1 MNNKHIFYYTLECV
15 DDDASD
21 EPGIDTGPDNSE
33 NYEKVYHD
41 ESEMSSF
48 LPTHLHKKKEK
59 NIIDDEFTNESNKH
73 YWEIV
78 SEPLNEFSGRFEVS
92 ITVLSYT
99 YSKWKGW
106 PHKQFHFGWHQ
117 WQSYRGICKQAET
130 FDYVWWKK
138 KMKNRYIDL
147 LHTLDSHTGPLIY
160 CTEEEFSIK
169 EVFPYCI
176 KWFVIPFTL
185 DYT

>member
-99 YSKWKGW
+99 YSKWKG
-106 PHKQFHFGWHQ
+106 
-117 WQSYRGICKQAET
+117 
-130 FDYVWWKK
+130 
-138 KMKNRYIDL
+138 
-147 LHTLDSHTGPLIY
+147 
-160 CTEEEFSIK
+160 
-169 EVFPYCI
+169 
-176 KWFVIPFTL
+176 
-185 DYT
+185 